1 MMSLALVSS
10 ATLAMAVAN
19 AWLSVTV
26 FVSAVDVVPEMSESW
41 TAGLKKVACTRTQ
54 CQAWQAENRA

>member
-10 ATLAMAVAN
+10 ATLAIAVAK

-26 FVSAVDVVPEMSESW
+26 FVSAVDVVLETSESC
-41 TAGLKKVACTRTQ
+41 TAGLKTLVCSLP
-54 CQAWQAENRA
+54 